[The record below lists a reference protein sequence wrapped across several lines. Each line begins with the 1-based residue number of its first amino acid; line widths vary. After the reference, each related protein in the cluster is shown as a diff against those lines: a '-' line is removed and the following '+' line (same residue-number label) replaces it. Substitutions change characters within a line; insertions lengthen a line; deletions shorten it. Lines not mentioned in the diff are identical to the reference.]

1 MAGNNNTSGTSQ
13 PESQVCVVP
22 QKITNKFKIM
32 MSKACKAQ
40 KMVLLKRAD
49 DIMSW
54 EGEQQRDFIKVF
66 GLKGEDIIKIR
77 KVGEDTGKRMQAR
90 LFIMDGIRRIMTI
103 ANGLT
108 IESYKDYTNC
118 NEFAAFISPHLDPPY
133 IVNIG
138 AHFEYRHGIKQS
150 VTGRDSHVSTLCHEM
165 SHIFWYWGDNQK
177 GGMWTQ
183 DYTGINKFATSNKD
197 EVSYEKHVSVA
208 NDLVTLR
215 KDQLFENAY
224 NVERYFYIKLNDEDI
239 EAQEENMLAKKV
251 EDKIK
256 EIEKCF
262 DELTGK

>member
-1 MAGNNNTSGTSQ
+1 
-13 PESQVCVVP
+13 
-22 QKITNKFKIM
+22 

-108 IESYKDYTNC
+108 LESYKDYTNC

-177 GGMWTQ
+177 VVCGLRIIRVLISSQQVIRMKLAMRNMFQWLMIWLHCVKIS
-183 DYTGINKFATSNKD
+183 YLRMHIMLKD
-197 EVSYEKHVSVA
+197 I
-208 NDLVTLR
+208 
-215 KDQLFENAY
+215 F
-224 NVERYFYIKLNDEDI
+224 I
-239 EAQEENMLAKKV
+239 
-251 EDKIK
+251 
-256 EIEKCF
+256 
-262 DELTGK
+262 

>member
-1 MAGNNNTSGTSQ
+1 
-13 PESQVCVVP
+13 
-22 QKITNKFKIM
+22 
-32 MSKACKAQ
+32 
-40 KMVLLKRAD
+40 
-49 DIMSW
+49 
-54 EGEQQRDFIKVF
+54 
-66 GLKGEDIIKIR
+66 
-77 KVGEDTGKRMQAR
+77 
-90 LFIMDGIRRIMTI
+90 
-103 ANGLT
+103 
-108 IESYKDYTNC
+108 
-118 NEFAAFISPHLDPPY
+118 
-133 IVNIG
+133 
-138 AHFEYRHGIKQS
+138 
-150 VTGRDSHVSTLCHEM
+150 M

-239 EAQEENMLAKKV
+239 EAQDENMLAKKV